1 MSKAIQALW
10 TIMAAGLCALAL
22 LGASVALAAS
32 SDDSSMTDYSVRTS
46 IPFAIEFLG
55 EEAAV
60 PEGVSVE
67 IEAISDSPVPSN
79 ASLAV
84 GKAGRYAFDEVE
96 YVRPGEYR
104 YLVRQT
110 VAGDA
115 SEAEGFSFDGAE
127 FEVRVQVLNAHD
139 GSGLEATVTVY
150 TDSEPAKVDD
160 ILFTN
165 HFPEPPEPEPVVK
178 PGKLPQ
184 TGDETPYAG
193 WLAVFGAC
201 VLGGAGALLVRART
215 NQA

>member
-1 MSKAIQALW
+1 MSKAIRALW

-32 SDDSSMTDYSVRTS
+32 SDDSRAADYSVRAS
-46 IPFAIEFLG
+46 IPFAVEFLG

-60 PEGVSVE
+60 PKGVAVE
-67 IEAISDSPVPSN
+67 IEAISDSPVPGET
-79 ASLAV
+79 SLVV

-96 YVRPGEYR
+96 YMRPGEHR

-115 SEAEGFSFDGAE
+115 AEAEGFSFDETE

-139 GSGLEATVTVY
+139 GSGLEAMVTVY

-184 TGDETPYAG
+184 TGDETPYVG
-193 WLAVFGAC
+193 WLAVLGAC
-201 VLGGAGALLVRART
+201 ALGGAGALLMRVRA
-215 NQA
+215 QA